1 MRLRLVALSINE
13 DVCLDYIYQRRNK
26 MFTNVPLHAYSADLA
41 ERRRLR
47 LERMKARTKKEAERI
62 EANKKI
68 EKRRGFVE

>member
-1 MRLRLVALSINE
+1 
-13 DVCLDYIYQRRNK
+13 